1 MRIDLGVVRWAQDGK
16 AGIEFIRMVQED
28 QVRLRFFV
36 GHMDKRRRP
45 GGGWSEAPMCVG
57 Y

>member
-16 AGIEFIRMVQED
+16 AGIEFIRMAEED
-28 QVRLRFFV
+28 QGRLRCYVGFV
-36 GHMDKRRRP
+36 EPRRRANE
-45 GGGWSEAPMCVG
+45 GWSVAPLCVG